1 MDPKNFDEV
10 SAADNNANIFPASST
25 STALLTNER
34 KAEVIRPD
42 IAPIE
47 TDANTI
53 QEVLQ
58 NPAHNSR
65 VNLNKIPRMT
75 IEISDICRW
84 IEKMGRNRKRHS
96 PLTAY
101 SRDMRYPYQDFG
113 QFSGVLVMN
122 KRLMSASPALHIC
135 VAREMI
141 RRTMMIFRLFR
152 NLGFVTTLSASFRL
166 EGLNTSHNSHR
177 LAVCKSSSVLFRSI
191 VSSRRIM
198 VKIIEIP

>member
-10 SAADNNANIFPASST
+10 SAADSNANIFPASST

-101 SRDMRYPYQDFG
+101 SRD
-113 QFSGVLVMN
+113 
-122 KRLMSASPALHIC
+122 
-135 VAREMI
+135 I
-141 RRTMMIFRLFR
+141 R
-152 NLGFVTTLSASFRL
+152 
-166 EGLNTSHNSHR
+166 
-177 LAVCKSSSVLFRSI
+177 
-191 VSSRRIM
+191 
-198 VKIIEIP
+198 